1 MTVIGHD
8 VVGEG
13 PIRIV
18 LLHDWISDT
27 TSWNMCRPL
36 LDGERF
42 SWAFVDLRGYGR
54 SRAVPGE
61 HTVTEAAADVL
72 NVANALGWPNF
83 AVVGHS
89 MSSLIALHLGQTCPE
104 RVSRIV
110 VVTPPPP
117 AGLGVD
123 EPTLDY
129 LRSVALGDRAQRMAG
144 FEAMWGDRLSPQWQ
158 IFKEAG
164 WRETADPQAAAGF
177 VDMFARQGLP
187 DRERSV
193 GVPVLAL
200 TGARDAEI
208 MQAPAVRASLSPL
221 CPDLLVQQIAE
232 AGHYPMQEAP
242 PLTYTLVERFL
253 AASRINGS

>member
-1 MTVIGHD
+1 MTILGHE

-13 PIRIV
+13 PIRVI

-54 SRAVPGE
+54 SRTIVGE
-61 HTVTEAAADVL
+61 HSLAEAAADVL
-72 NVANALGWPNF
+72 NVANALGWTNF

-89 MSSLIALHLGQTCPE
+89 MSSLIALHLGQTCRE

-117 AGLGVD
+117 AGLGAD

-129 LRSVALGDRAQRMAG
+129 LRSIALGDRAQRMAG

-158 IFKEAG
+158 IFKETN

-177 VDMFARQGLP
+177 VNMFARQGGP
-187 DRERSV
+187 DHEQPI

-200 TGARDAEI
+200 TGARDVEI
-208 MQAPAVRASLSPL
+208 MQAPAVHATLSSL
-221 CPDLLVQQIAE
+221 CPALLVQQIAE

-242 PLTYTLVERFL
+242 PMTYTIIERFL
-253 AASRINGS
+253 AAA

>member
-1 MTVIGHD
+1 MTIIGHD

-13 PIRIV
+13 PIPIV

-27 TSWNMCRPL
+27 SSWDMCRPL

-61 HTVTEAAADVL
+61 HSVTEAAADVL
-72 NVANALGWPNF
+72 SVADALGWAKF
-83 AVVGHS
+83 AVVAHS
-89 MSSLIALHLGQTCPE
+89 MSCLIALHLGQNNPE

-110 VVTPPPP
+110 VATPPPP
-117 AGLGVD
+117 TGLGVD
-123 EPTLDY
+123 EPTLDF
-129 LRSVALGDRAQRMAG
+129 LRSVALGDRAQRMTG
-144 FEAMWGDRLSPQWQ
+144 LEAMWGDRLSPQWQ
-158 IFKEAG
+158 IFKEAR

-177 VDMFARQGLP
+177 VDMFAQQGLP
-187 DRERSV
+187 DRARSID
-193 GVPVLAL
+193 VPVLAL

-208 MQAPAVRASLSPL
+208 MQEQAVRASLSPL
-221 CPDLLVQQIAE
+221 CSDLLVQQIAE

-242 PLTYTLVERFL
+242 PLTYTLMERFL
-253 AASRINGS
+253 TAA